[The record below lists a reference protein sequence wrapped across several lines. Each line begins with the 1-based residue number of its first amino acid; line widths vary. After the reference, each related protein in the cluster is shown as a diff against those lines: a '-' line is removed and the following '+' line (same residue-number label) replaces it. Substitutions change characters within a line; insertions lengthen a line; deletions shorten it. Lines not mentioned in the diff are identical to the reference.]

1 MNSEVAINTAD
12 LLGGEGKFLPVK
24 VLLEEVSFLFQ
35 DKIINH

>member
-12 LLGGEGKFLPVK
+12 LLGGEGKFLLVK

-35 DKIINH
+35 DNIINH